1 MRPTKPATRIP
12 LFSTFFPWIAAGR
25 TKHLPKM
32 KARSTKLLTIILFLS
47 TGLLK
52 PTHAQETVSGG
63 YMWTYDIPETKETQ
77 FQRVLVDFKYELST
91 EKIGDR
97 YRVWAKYKFVPQFTH
112 IQPAL
117 GGAYYYKYNG
127 KWYNSDE
134 MWRVDPRTNDGFM
147 NTYGFVP
154 DVKVTQVSMSG
165 TIIGD
170 KDALFFAVTSDSYH
184 TVSADLGYIADP
196 KQLRSVVISPQN
208 TKINYI
214 STSGTGTLHKRIG
227 EYERKLTE
235 NKQFDD
241 LVQKADMAFRSKN
254 YQEAQ
259 GFYQQ
264 ALNIRKNDTYI
275 TKQLGESQQRLED
288 ENKKQTVANTSKE
301 AQTANA
307 PSGSSTSNTTGG
319 SGAQSNQ
326 SSPSKEDIAEQQRVA
341 RNREILQQY
350 ERREQRSTQRMAE
363 TQQVFWRVIS
373 VCAKKTKLETKL
385 DGSKEKRFERR
396 ITVRGSSSLI
406 IISRQ
411 PEMAMKML

>member
-1 MRPTKPATRIP
+1 M
-12 LFSTFFPWIAAGR
+12 
-25 TKHLPKM
+25 
-32 KARSTKLLTIILFLS
+32 TIILFLS